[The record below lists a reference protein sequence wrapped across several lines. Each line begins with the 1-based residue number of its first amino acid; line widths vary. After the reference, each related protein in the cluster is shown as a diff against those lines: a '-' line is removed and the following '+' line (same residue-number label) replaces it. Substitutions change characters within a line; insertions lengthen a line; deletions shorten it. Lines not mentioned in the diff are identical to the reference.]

1 MKLPTNTGQDLR
13 RGKDGNKG
21 GTINRGR
28 SDSRG
33 RSRSSGRA
41 PAYAKV
47 ILHLDSQQNKQSQE
61 VMVEDKDT
69 KVNMVDD
76 IERIEQDRSLDVI
89 QEDKNVGDYTI
100 HLEDTIR

>member
-1 MKLPTNTGQDLR
+1 MR
-13 RGKDGNKG
+13 SGKDGNKG
-21 GTINRGR
+21 GTVNRGM

-33 RSRSSGRA
+33 RGRSKGRA

-69 KVNMVDD
+69 KVDMVDN
-76 IERIEQDRSLDVI
+76 IGLI
-89 QEDKNVGDYTI
+89 
-100 HLEDTIR
+100 